1 MAGGSPQE
9 ATSDAQAEPPSPIRC
24 SARICWPSRREC
36 PKCRTG
42 RRPPIPAGLS
52 RRGCPATAAGQ
63 NAAAARIAV
72 AHRIGGQRVEPAAQ
86 HSTILYPSPA
96 PLGWTRS
103 TTPQRE
109 RRLKGGSAKKRRINL
124 LGLIGYPCSHARVR
138 VPAGYAATAGPRTL
152 RDGHLSWFTPANAGH
167 PQSAPIFRDTSSR
180 SRSRNNKSKP
190 VARPNGNRLRTSW
203 NRYFSWAVLDV
214 GRMG

>member
-1 MAGGSPQE
+1 M
-9 ATSDAQAEPPSPIRC
+9 
-24 SARICWPSRREC
+24 
-36 PKCRTG
+36 PKVPNWKAHSNT
-42 RRPPIPAGLS
+42 RRPQSERMPSHRRRPECCRS
-52 RRGCPATAAGQ
+52 PYRRGASNWGSAGRACRPAL
-63 NAAAARIAV
+63 ND
-72 AHRIGGQRVEPAAQ
+72 
-86 HSTILYPSPA
+86 LYPSPA

-190 VARPNGNRLRTSW
+190 VAPPNGNRLRTSW